1 MKKLDLSYYKNTK
14 FICYID
20 ILSIFMFSL
29 VKFRLPYRKKGYF
42 KLSNESLP
50 RSLIKCD
57 QSKLDPIIIKYD
69 VITCKNIDIEKHFLS
84 KDLDLVYHM
93 IYLTLSGK
101 SSITLDAYELMM
113 ENILS
118 FSGEIFFKTFKLQ
131 RYSEYKSEQRN
142 SIINNILK

>member
-1 MKKLDLSYYKNTK
+1 
-14 FICYID
+14 
-20 ILSIFMFSL
+20 
-29 VKFRLPYRKKGYF
+29 
-42 KLSNESLP
+42 
-50 RSLIKCD
+50 
-57 QSKLDPIIIKYD
+57 
-69 VITCKNIDIEKHFLS
+69 
-84 KDLDLVYHM
+84 M

-101 SSITLDAYELMM
+101 SSITLDVYELMM